1 LIYRLAIIILFLRL
15 FLSKTKDKKTMRTL
29 VISVLFLFISVGSV
43 QAEMFI
49 YPKEGQSKEKQE
61 MDEFQC
67 HKWAKE
73 QSGSNPTAMSS
84 QPAPVPTPQASNE
97 GHVVGGGARGALLGA
112 VGGAIGGDAGKGAKI
127 GAGVGATRGLLKRR
141 RNRIQQ
147 DTQQQ
152 VQNQVQQQSQAATGG
167 YDKAYRVCLRGRGY
181 EVE

>member
-1 LIYRLAIIILFLRL
+1 MDTKIMWALI
-15 FLSKTKDKKTMRTL
+15 LSL
-29 VISVLFLFISVGSV
+29 VFLFVSAGTV

-67 HKWAKE
+67 HKWAKQ

-84 QPAPVPTPQASNE
+84 QPAPAPVPQTSND
-97 GHVVGGGARGALLGA
+97 GQVVRGGAKGALLGA

-141 RNRIQQ
+141 RNRIEQDARQQ
-147 DTQQQ
+147 A
-152 VQNQVQQQSQAATGG
+152 QNQVQQQSQAATGG

>member
-1 LIYRLAIIILFLRL
+1 M
-15 FLSKTKDKKTMRTL
+15 SMKTMWTL
-29 VISVLFLFISVGSV
+29 IIGLVFLFVGVGPV
-43 QAEMFI
+43 QADLFI

-67 HKWAKE
+67 HKWAKQ
-73 QSGSNPTAMSS
+73 QSGSSPSSMSS
-84 QPAPVPTPQASNE
+84 QPAPAPVPQASNE
-97 GHVVGGGARGALLGA
+97 GQVVRGGARGALLGA

-141 RNRIQQ
+141 RGRIEQ
-147 DTQQQ
+147 DAQQQ
-152 VQNQVQQQSQAATGG
+152 AQNQVQQQSQATAAGG